1 MPDAR
6 WFLLTVVCISCVAS
20 HQDTSGKA
28 VSSFPFKKAA
38 LCCERRPYTL
48 PSGFTSPRSFSSLL
62 GTGNLAA
69 HTAYRLMLLDPSPD
83 MVHGSALREDPFV
96 NTRKQNSI
104 RRRSALRMGIHPCC
118 SGLQVQGSAI
128 SPAGMAYFHSRSTA
142 MSPTITHFLHF
153 CKRYL
158 KDSRK
163 FHKWVNMFI
172 FVKGYAQG

>member
-1 MPDAR
+1 M
-6 WFLLTVVCISCVAS
+6 
-20 HQDTSGKA
+20 
-28 VSSFPFKKAA
+28 KKAA
-38 LCCERRPYTL
+38 LCCERRPYT
-48 PSGFTSPRSFSSLL
+48 PTSGFTSPRSFSSLL
-62 GTGNLAA
+62 RTGNPAA
-69 HTAYRLMLLDPSPD
+69 HTVHRLMLLDPSPD

-142 MSPTITHFLHF
+142 DRDIIPHFTGF
-153 CKRYL
+153 CKGVL

-163 FHKWVNMFI
+163 FHIWKDETQGDLGAGGKEPSQTPKFLSPLPWV
-172 FVKGYAQG
+172 G